1 MSNLIPYFVLA
12 VVALGF
18 FAVCY
23 AVFSGGDG
31 ESKAK
36 EKSYKNISN
45 KNNLKEH
52 HDVIFATESQE
63 GNVTITHTSGTNVY
77 ILHQFRIQLKR
88 WSVKSEN
95 RLNLWLIL

>member
-45 KNNLKEH
+45 KNNLKLAVENIKPNH
-52 HDVIFATESQE
+52 Q
-63 GNVTITHTSGTNVY
+63 HTLQAIWAQS
-77 ILHQFRIQLKR
+77 
-88 WSVKSEN
+88 
-95 RLNLWLIL
+95 

>member
-45 KNNLKEH
+45 KNNSKEYN
-52 HDVIFATESQE
+52 DVIFATESQE
-63 GNVTITHTSGTNVY
+63 GMIPYRLWDFGILFLQSYRVSG
-77 ILHQFRIQLKR
+77 K
-88 WSVKSEN
+88 
-95 RLNLWLIL
+95 

>member
-31 ESKAK
+31 ESKTK
-36 EKSYKNISN
+36 EKSHKNISN
-45 KNNLKEH
+45 KNNPKEFWIAE
-52 HDVIFATESQE
+52 D
-63 GNVTITHTSGTNVY
+63 GTNRGREY
-77 ILHQFRIQLKR
+77 IWIGVGVVF
-88 WSVKSEN
+88 
-95 RLNLWLIL
+95 LIISYLFEVIKGVF

>member
-45 KNNLKEH
+45 KNK
-52 HDVIFATESQE
+52 
-63 GNVTITHTSGTNVY
+63 TICLFVFCFCSKMH
-77 ILHQFRIQLKR
+77 
-88 WSVKSEN
+88 
-95 RLNLWLIL
+95 

>member
-36 EKSYKNISN
+36 EKSYKNI
-45 KNNLKEH
+45 
-52 HDVIFATESQE
+52 I
-63 GNVTITHTSGTNVY
+63 I
-77 ILHQFRIQLKR
+77 LKR
-88 WSVKSEN
+88 IMMLYLQRSRK
-95 RLNLWLIL
+95 RAM

>member
-12 VVALGF
+12 VALGF

-36 EKSYKNISN
+36 E
-45 KNNLKEH
+45 
-52 HDVIFATESQE
+52 
-63 GNVTITHTSGTNVY
+63 
-77 ILHQFRIQLKR
+77 
-88 WSVKSEN
+88 EN
-95 RLNLWLIL
+95 PIKHK

>member
-45 KNNLKEH
+45 K
-52 HDVIFATESQE
+52 I
-63 GNVTITHTSGTNVY
+63 I
-77 ILHQFRIQLKR
+77 LKR
-88 WSVKSEN
+88 IMMLYLQRSRK
-95 RLNLWLIL
+95 RAM

>member
-23 AVFSGGDG
+23 AVFSGDDG

-45 KNNLKEH
+45 K
-52 HDVIFATESQE
+52 I
-63 GNVTITHTSGTNVY
+63 I
-77 ILHQFRIQLKR
+77 LKR
-88 WSVKSEN
+88 IMMLYLQRSRK
-95 RLNLWLIL
+95 RAM

>member
-31 ESKAK
+31 ESNAK
-36 EKSYKNISN
+36 EKSYKNIIN
-45 KNNLKEH
+45 NNNLKEH
-52 HDVIFATESQE
+52 HDVIFATE
-63 GNVTITHTSGTNVY
+63 
-77 ILHQFRIQLKR
+77 
-88 WSVKSEN
+88 
-95 RLNLWLIL
+95 

>member
-45 KNNLKEH
+45 KIILKS
-52 HDVIFATESQE
+52 IMMLYLQRS
-63 GNVTITHTSGTNVY
+63 
-77 ILHQFRIQLKR
+77 RKR
-88 WSVKSEN
+88 AM
-95 RLNLWLIL
+95 

>member
-45 KNNLKEH
+45 KNNLKE
-52 HDVIFATESQE
+52 AS
-63 GNVTITHTSGTNVY
+63 
-77 ILHQFRIQLKR
+77 
-88 WSVKSEN
+88 
-95 RLNLWLIL
+95 

>member
-36 EKSYKNISN
+36 VIKIILKSIMMLYLQRS
-45 KNNLKEH
+45 
-52 HDVIFATESQE
+52 
-63 GNVTITHTSGTNVY
+63 
-77 ILHQFRIQLKR
+77 RKR
-88 WSVKSEN
+88 AM
-95 RLNLWLIL
+95 

>member
-45 KNNLKEH
+45 KK
-52 HDVIFATESQE
+52 I
-63 GNVTITHTSGTNVY
+63 
-77 ILHQFRIQLKR
+77 LKR
-88 WSVKSEN
+88 IMMLYLQRSRK
-95 RLNLWLIL
+95 RAM

>member
-45 KNNLKEH
+45 KIILKS
-52 HDVIFATESQE
+52 IMMLYLQRS
-63 GNVTITHTSGTNVY
+63 
-77 ILHQFRIQLKR
+77 RKR
-88 WSVKSEN
+88 VM
-95 RLNLWLIL
+95 

>member
-63 GNVTITHTSGTNVY
+63 GNEQSHIRVELMY